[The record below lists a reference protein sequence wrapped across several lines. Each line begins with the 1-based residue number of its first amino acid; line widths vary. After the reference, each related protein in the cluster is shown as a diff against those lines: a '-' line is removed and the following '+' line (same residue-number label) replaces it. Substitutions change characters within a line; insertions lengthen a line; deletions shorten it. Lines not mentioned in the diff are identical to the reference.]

1 MPLFFLRWLSFSLC
15 MISLSACDFDKSES
29 SNPSDITLSEQ
40 QLQFDDVGPIFL
52 TMGSSLD
59 NPATGLG
66 RGDISYQSSDS
77 SVATVDSSGRVTV
90 VAIGNT
96 TITATK
102 TADEMYSEAR
112 SHYNVSITFSAS
124 AWIGE
129 QNSQLSFSEGAQ
141 GLEFYRS
148 TDFNC
153 DFINYG
159 ACELGLMDVLAG
171 DAIVDTA
178 ATINQKALYQFT
190 RSDQSSSFKT
200 SFPLENLPARKG
212 HQVVAFNNKLWLM
225 GGTDYESPYTPKS
238 DVWSSQDGIHWTKE
252 VKTLPFENLEG
263 YKVIVFK
270 DKLWVVGGYS
280 SWENREDSKSIWSS
294 IDGINWIE
302 ETSEAPFGEHSYSFQ
317 ITVFNQK
324 LWLFDGKDGTTD
336 TWSSEDGITW
346 APHSSEFNPAPRF
359 EQSVIAFNHKLWSL
373 GDSGRSTREDIWSS
387 SNGIDWEKNE
397 LTSRLEFDSHPTR
410 FNIAVIKN
418 KLMIFDYYYSW
429 SSSDGVNWRQER
441 NHDNARIRVLDWSST
456 VLYQDQLWV
465 IGGNKYDYQN
475 EAWSSS
481 DGINWKQRKEDASVL
496 SRNGFQVAEFNGKLW
511 LSGGFGSEELKYVS
525 VSEYSLLNNNDTWS
539 SSDGINWQKEISDA
553 KFTSRF
559 NHRMFSF
566 KDQLW
571 VVAGAYYREESGY
584 THREDIWS
592 STDGINW
599 VQEVKK
605 VPFSKQNR
613 YSITEFNEKLWLI
626 DAYKDASDI
635 FKNDIWSSA
644 DGINWTL
651 EVSDAGWFEG
661 YNAQLAVFNN
671 KMWLVGERVESVG
684 GEYILKDYWS
694 TSDGI
699 NWEEEVAPVPL
710 WMLGGSKGWYFLE
723 HKNKLLIIFGDSYI
737 NENPRV
743 LSSANGTD
751 WIEEVISDEVD
762 FSTSEGS
769 YTHFNDEIW
778 LSGGLVTY
786 KQGGGQGSKLRVSPE
801 PWKSVDGINWR
812 KGIKTEIGLINQP

>member
-1 MPLFFLRWLSFSLC
+1 MPLFILRWLSFSLC

-29 SNPSDITLSEQ
+29 SNSSDITLSEQ
-40 QLQFDDVGPIFL
+40 ELEFDHVGPIFL
-52 TMGSSLD
+52 KIDSSLD

-66 RGDISYQSSDS
+66 EGDITYQSSDR
-77 SVATVDSSGRVTV
+77 SVATVDSDGRVTV

-102 TADEMYSEAR
+102 SADEVYSEAS
-112 SHYNVSITFSAS
+112 SHYNVSITFSVA
-124 AWIGE
+124 AWVGE
-129 QNSQLSFSEGAQ
+129 KNSKLSFSEGAQ

-148 TDFNC
+148 TDFKC

-159 ACELGLMDVLAG
+159 TCELGLMDVLVG
-171 DAIVDTA
+171 DVIVDSTA
-178 ATINQKALYQFT
+178 TFNQKALYQFT
-190 RSDQSSSFKT
+190 KSDQSSSFNT
-200 SFPLENLPARKG
+200 SFPPENLPARKR

-225 GGTDYESPYTPKS
+225 GGTDYESPYTPKN
-238 DVWSSQDGIHWTKE
+238 DVWSSQDGIHWIKE
-252 VKTLPFENLEG
+252 VKALPFEYLDG

-280 SWENREDSKSIWSS
+280 SWENREGSKSIWSS

-302 ETSEAPFGEHSYSFQ
+302 ETSEAPFGEHFYSFQ

-324 LWLFDGKDGTTD
+324 LWLFDGKDETTD
-336 TWSSEDGITW
+336 IWSSEDGITW

-359 EQSVIAFNHKLWSL
+359 EQSVIAFNNKLWSL
-373 GDSGRSTREDIWSS
+373 GDSGRITREDIWSS

-397 LTSRLEFDSHPTR
+397 LTSRLEFDSRPTR
-410 FNIAVIKN
+410 FNIAVINN
-418 KLMIFDYYYSW
+418 KLMIFDNYYSW

-441 NHDNARIRVLDWSST
+441 NGDNARIGILDWSST
-456 VLYQDQLWV
+456 VFYQDQLWV

-475 EAWSSS
+475 EAWSSP
-481 DGINWKQRKEDASVL
+481 DGINWKPRKEDGSIL
-496 SRNGFQVAEFNGKLW
+496 SRNGFKVAEFNGKLW
-511 LSGGFGSEELKYVS
+511 FSGGLGSEELKY
-525 VSEYSLLNNNDTWS
+525 VSEYSLLNNNDIWS

-571 VVAGAYYREESGY
+571 VVAGAYYREESRY

-599 VQEVKK
+599 VQEVKN

-613 YSITEFNEKLWLI
+613 YSIIEFNEKLWLI
-626 DAYKDASDI
+626 DDYKDANEVN
-635 FKNDIWSSA
+635 KKDIWSSA
-644 DGINWTL
+644 DGINWHL

-661 YNAQLAVFNN
+661 NRPQLAVFDN
-671 KMWLVGERVESVG
+671 KMWMVGDRIESVRG
-684 GEYILKDYWS
+684 KHTLKDYWS

-699 NWEEEVAPVPL
+699 NWKKEVASVPL

-723 HKNKLLIIFGDSYI
+723 HKDKLLIIFGDDYI
-737 NENPRV
+737 KEKDRV
-743 LSSANGTD
+743 LSTNNGTH
-751 WIEEVISDEVD
+751 WIEEVISDEVN

-769 YTHFNDEIW
+769 FTLFNDEIW

-786 KQGGGQGSKLRVSPE
+786 KQGGGQLSESRFSPE
-801 PWKSVDGINWR
+801 PWKSVDGISWR
-812 KGIKTEIGLINQP
+812 KGIKTEMGLINQP